1 MVRYNQNDVI
11 AVEWYDTEPDVH
23 YSWKERKTFLGMTTR
38 RAGFYYWAMPE
49 NYTWR
54 IGELPDTHF
63 FKDGIVYQKPSVIVY
78 LRDHHTDTTY
88 FETVQEAEAFAES
101 VYQQKKQNDN
111 RTKRSIKSS

>member
-78 LRDHHTDTTY
+78 FHNSLKTIHKRNKTMEKKTT
-88 FETVQEAEAFAES
+88 
-101 VYQQKKQNDN
+101 
-111 RTKRSIKSS
+111 I